1 MSRSADWR
9 SIACSPSSLVANS
22 RWRVIAVA
30 LLIATASRAPLSAQS
45 AVESAVAVQ
54 PTVRSSSSVATPFGV
69 GERLVYD
76 VKFGA
81 IKVGRGSMEVLDTVS
96 LRGRPAWHTRFRVK
110 GGIPFY
116 RVDDVLESWIDRDDF
131 TSLRFVQDLEEGGKN
146 RERRYEIF
154 PERAV
159 FQENDKPEEASVS
172 QPLDDGSL
180 LYFIRTI
187 PLEVGQTYEFR
198 RYFRPDRNPVIVKVL
213 ARETITV
220 PAGTFHTLVLQPII
234 KSKGIFSENGQ
245 ARIWLSDDANR
256 IMVQM
261 KSRTKIGSL
270 NLYLQSHRP
279 SPPTPN
285 AVTADTTR

>member
-1 MSRSADWR
+1 MCAPSWR
-9 SIACSPSSLVANS
+9 RALVLVAVS
-22 RWRVIAVA
+22 MTSMTTRASISAHVGGAPSA
-30 LLIATASRAPLSAQS
+30 SATARAPY
-45 AVESAVAVQ
+45 AV
-54 PTVRSSSSVATPFGV
+54 PFAV

-81 IKVGRGSMEVLDTVS
+81 IKVGRGSMEVIDTVS

-116 RVDDVLESWIDRDDF
+116 RVDDVLESWIDRDEF
-131 TSLRFVQDLEEGGKN
+131 NSLRFVQDIEEGGKS

-159 FQENDKPEEASVS
+159 FQENDKPEESSVS
-172 QPLDDGSL
+172 QPLDDGSF

-187 PLEVGQTYEFR
+187 PLDVGQTYRFD

-213 ARETITV
+213 ARETIIV
-220 PAGTFHTLVLQPII
+220 PAGTFHTLVLQPVI

-261 KSRTKIGSL
+261 KSRTRIGSL

-279 SPPTPN
+279 AAPQTSPTDS
-285 AVTADTTR
+285 TSR

>member
-1 MSRSADWR
+1 MSWAVARCVLA
-9 SIACSPSSLVANS
+9 LVALMALAGP
-22 RWRVIAVA
+22 RGVA
-30 LLIATASRAPLSAQS
+30 AQS
-45 AVESAVAVQ
+45 SGAGVADSLS
-54 PTVRSSSSVATPFGV
+54 PPATGVTPVPFAV

-81 IKVGRGSMEVLDTVS
+81 IKVGQGSMEVLDTVT
-96 LRGRPAWHTRFRVK
+96 LRGRPAWHTRFRVR

-116 RVDDVLESWIDRDDF
+116 RVDDVLESWIDRAAF
-131 TSLRFVQDLEEGGKN
+131 SSLRFVQDFDEGGRE

-154 PERAV
+154 PERAM

-172 QPLDDGSL
+172 NPLDDGSF

-187 PLEVGQTYEFR
+187 PLEVGKTYEFH
-198 RYFRPDRNPVIVKVL
+198 RYFRPDRNPVVVKVVG
-213 ARETITV
+213 RERISV
-220 PAGTFHTLVLQPII
+220 PAGTYATIVIQPII

-279 SPPTPN
+279 SPNQPPTSP
-285 AVTADTTR
+285 ASAPR

>member
-1 MSRSADWR
+1 MNAARALRLLCVSTGLLL
-9 SIACSPSSLVANS
+9 ACLGVLAAQTATGIESPVAS
-22 RWRVIAVA
+22 PMHYAV
-30 LLIATASRAPLSAQS
+30 
-45 AVESAVAVQ
+45 V
-54 PTVRSSSSVATPFGV
+54 PFGV

-81 IKVGRGSMEVLDTVS
+81 IKVGQGSMEVLDTVS
-96 LRGRPAWHTRFRVK
+96 LRGRPAWHTRFRVR

-116 RVDDVLESWIDRDDF
+116 RVDDVLESWIDRF
-131 TSLRFVQDLEEGGKN
+131 EFNSLRFVQDFEEGGKN

-154 PERAV
+154 PERSA
-159 FQENDKPEEASVS
+159 FQENDKAEETSVDR
-172 QPLDDGSL
+172 PLDDGSF

-198 RYFRPDRNPVIVKVL
+198 RYFRPDRNPVVVKVL
-213 ARETITV
+213 GRERITV
-220 PAGTFHTLVLQPII
+220 PAGTFQTLVLQPII

-245 ARIWLSDDANR
+245 ARIWLSDDSTR

-270 NLYLQSHRP
+270 NLYLKSHRAA
-279 SPPTPN
+279 PTP
-285 AVTADTTR
+285 APSTDLSR